1 MSDFSHI
8 DLVVVG
14 AGIAGCAAAVA
25 AAEEDQ
31 RVLLIER
38 SEHLGGNAI
47 NANAGTICGAYF
59 RTFSDNVRLTGYSFS
74 KKLISELTSDHRKPV
89 HYHKGLVIVPYEW
102 TELENILEKELRSKN
117 VELLK
122 CAEVIDLHKKDGVIT
137 SLTIKKNDSEIEII
151 PRAIIDCSGNGI
163 ISQLAEASMISSEN
177 YQAASQIFRVEGIQS
192 ENEFSLDMSLKKA
205 MLQLSAE
212 NKWPENLNAISVV
225 PGSLKYNR
233 ADFKL
238 TLPEPVTDNI
248 DSNEKLSL
256 VAKSY
261 IAAVFPL
268 LTSSIESLYS
278 ASIVLIFPQLGIR
291 VQQRSQ
297 GKYILTEENILSCQK
312 FDTGIA
318 LGTWPIEEWLNDG
331 KLEMQYFEPEQAYM
345 IPADCLMSD
354 EIDNLYFAGK
364 NISATTKAIASA
376 RVMGTCMQTG
386 YAAGKIA
393 SCKTEKEKEEMII
406 SLNKKLLSA
415 NE

>member
-1 MSDFSHI
+1 
-8 DLVVVG
+8 
-14 AGIAGCAAAVA
+14 
-25 AAEEDQ
+25 
-31 RVLLIER
+31 
-38 SEHLGGNAI
+38 
-47 NANAGTICGAYF
+47 
-59 RTFSDNVRLTGYSFS
+59 
-74 KKLISELTSDHRKPV
+74 
-89 HYHKGLVIVPYEW
+89 
-102 TELENILEKELRSKN
+102 
-117 VELLK
+117 
-122 CAEVIDLHKKDGVIT
+122 
-137 SLTIKKNDSEIEII
+137 
-151 PRAIIDCSGNGI
+151 
-163 ISQLAEASMISSEN
+163 
-177 YQAASQIFRVEGIQS
+177 
-192 ENEFSLDMSLKKA
+192 MSLKKA

-238 TLPEPVTDNI
+238 TLPELVTDNI
-248 DSNEKLSL
+248 DSNEKLRL

-268 LTSSIESLYS
+268 LTSSIESLHS

-345 IPADCLMSD
+345 IPADCLISD
-354 EIDNLYFAGK
+354 EINNLYFAGK

>member
-1 MSDFSHI
+1 MNDFSHI
-8 DLVVVG
+8 DVVVVG

-38 SEHLGGNAI
+38 SEHIGGNAI
-47 NANAGTICGAYF
+47 SANAGTICGAYY
-59 RTFSDNVRLTGYSFS
+59 RTFEEDLRLTGYSFS
-74 KKLISELTSDHRKPV
+74 RKLIAELTSDNRKPV
-89 HYHKGLVIVPYEW
+89 HYHKGLIIVPYEW
-102 TELENILEKELRSKN
+102 TELENILEKELHSKN
-117 VELLK
+117 VELIK
-122 CAEVIDLHKKDGVIT
+122 STEVISLQKNNETIT
-137 SLTIKKNDSEIEII
+137 SLILNKNGSTIEIK
-151 PRAIIDCSGNGI
+151 PKAIIDCSGNGI
-163 ISQLAEASMISSEN
+163 ISQLANASMISSEH
-177 YQAASQIFRVEGIQS
+177 YQAASQIFRVQGIKS

-212 NKWPENLNAISVV
+212 NKWPEKLNSVSIV
-225 PGSLKYNR
+225 PGSLKYNQ

-256 VAKSY
+256 IAKSY

-268 LTSSIESLYS
+268 LTTSIESLHS

-291 VQQRSQ
+291 VQQRSK

-318 LGTWPIEEWLNDG
+318 LGTWPIEEWLTDG
-331 KLEMQYFEPEQAYM
+331 KLEMQYFDPEEAYM
-345 IPADCLMSD
+345 IPADCLISD
-354 EIDNLYFAGK
+354 EIKNLYFAGK

-393 SCKTEKEKEEMII
+393 CCKTEKEKEEMII
-406 SLNKKLLSA
+406 SLNKELISA